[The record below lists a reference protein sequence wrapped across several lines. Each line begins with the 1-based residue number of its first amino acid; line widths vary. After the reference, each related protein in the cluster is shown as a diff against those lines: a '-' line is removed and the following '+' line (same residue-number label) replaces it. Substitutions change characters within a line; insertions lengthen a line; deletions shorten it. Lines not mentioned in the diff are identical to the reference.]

1 MHLNSGIMKKILVV
15 EDDELLQKLLRD
27 EIIEEGYEV
36 LIASDGK
43 EALSMLKD
51 MGAQPDLIILDLRM
65 PKMDGLETMGHMLKS
80 RVNAPVIIHSAYTSY
95 KEDAL
100 AMAADAYIVKSH
112 DLTELKAKIRELI
125 GD

>member
-15 EDDELLQKLLRD
+15 EDDERLQKLLRD

-51 MGAQPDLIILDLRM
+51 MGEQPDLIILDLRM

-80 RVNAPVIIHSAYTSY
+80 RVNAPIIIHSAYTSY

>member
-15 EDDELLQKLLRD
+15 EDDERLQKLLRD

-51 MGAQPDLIILDLRM
+51 MGEQPDLIILDLRM

>member
-15 EDDELLQKLLRD
+15 EDDERLQKLLRD

>member
-1 MHLNSGIMKKILVV
+1 MKKILVV

-112 DLTELKAKIRELI
+112 DLTELKAKIRELL